1 MKYSKKQKQLSL
13 VPCAP
18 KYFEF
23 VRVLRNDT
31 RVLDGFIQSHNIS
44 EKMQK
49 KYMSKNSQ
57 FYRIA
62 LVDKEPAGYVG
73 VINGDIRVCTHP
85 DYQGKGI
92 GKFMIN
98 KCLEIWPDAVAK
110 VKIHNE
116 ASLRL
121 FEGAGF
127 TKKFYILS
135 KN

>member
-1 MKYSKKQKQLSL
+1 MKESTKKIQLNL
-13 VPCAP
+13 VECTPN
-18 KYFEF
+18 YFDF

-31 RVLDGFIQSHNIS
+31 RVLDGFIQSQKIS
-44 EKMQK
+44 EEMQK

-62 LVDKEPAGYVG
+62 LVDKEPVGYVG

-98 KCLEIWPDAVAK
+98 RCLEIWPDAFAK
-110 VKIHNE
+110 VKIDNE

-121 FEGAGF
+121 FENSGF
-127 TKKFYILS
+127 TKKFYILT
-135 KN
+135 KD